1 MKSTDY
7 KSEILA
13 LAVSKEEL
21 DQVIYD
27 ISVFADVIG
36 YKSVVTNGA
45 TDKQK
50 RKILIA
56 SELKS
61 ITSKP
66 LNHYFESLLK
76 KDDLT
81 LFEPGF
87 FKNCVEDLKE
97 QGQKTIHIELTTVIE
112 IKEKD
117 LKNIINDLSKKIG
130 RKVVI
135 DNVVDKSILGGAL
148 IKKDNYI
155 LDFSLKTKLSNLSIE
170 WKKSIHK
177 SRA

>member
-1 MKSTDY
+1 MKKTDY

-13 LAVSKEEL
+13 LALSKEDL
-21 DQVIYD
+21 DQIIYD
-27 ISVFADVIG
+27 ISAFASVIG
-36 YKSVVTNGA
+36 YKSVVASGA

-56 SELKS
+56 SELSS
-61 ITSKP
+61 ITSKS
-66 LNHYFESLLK
+66 LKHYFELLLK
-76 KDDLT
+76 NDDLT
-81 LFEPGF
+81 LFEPGV

-97 QGQKTIHIELTTVIE
+97 EGLKTVHVELTTAIE

-117 LKNIINDLSKKIG
+117 LKNITDDLSKKLG

-135 DNVVDKSILGGAL
+135 DNLIDKSILGGAL
-148 IKKDNYI
+148 IKRDNYI
-155 LDFSLKTKLSNLSIE
+155 LDFSLKTKLSNLNIE
-170 WKKSIHK
+170 WKKSIHR

>member
-13 LAVSKEEL
+13 LALSKEEL
-21 DQVIYD
+21 DQIIYD
-27 ISVFADVIG
+27 ISSFASVIG
-36 YKSVVTNGA
+36 YKSVVANGTN
-45 TDKQK
+45 DKQK

-56 SELKS
+56 SELS
-61 ITSKP
+61 GITSKS
-66 LNHYFESLLK
+66 LKHYFESLLK

-81 LFEPGF
+81 LFEPGV

-97 QGQKTIHIELTTVIE
+97 QGQKTVHIELTTAIE

-117 LKNIINDLSKKIG
+117 LKKITDDLSKKLG

-135 DNVVDKSILGGAL
+135 DNEVDKSIMGGAL

-155 LDFSLKTKLSNLSIE
+155 VDFSLKTKLANLNIE